1 MAKKKS
7 RSTFTILA
15 ALLTVG
21 ALAYAFWPRA
31 TMVDIGKV
39 TRGSMMVTIDE
50 EGKTRVRDAYV
61 VSTPVA
67 GRLMRVEAN
76 PGDTVIKNETVVAQM
91 RPTNPSALD
100 IRTREQARAAV
111 TAAEAALRV
120 ARADLNKAIGDLDYA
135 KSEWDRTRTLSE
147 RGTASQSTLELK
159 RNKARSAGAIKDNA
173 EAAIAMREAE
183 LANARARLIS
193 FDGSEPASAK
203 FEETEIP
210 LLAPT
215 TGPHPQDHPTER
227 DHPCCRQQDHGNRQH
242 RQ

>member
-120 ARADLNKAIGDLDYA
+120 ARADLNKAIGDLEYA
-135 KSEWDRTRTLSE
+135 KSEWDRARTLSE
-147 RGTASQSTLELK
+147 RGTVSQSTLELK
-159 RNKARSAGAIKDNA
+159 RNKARSAGAVKDNA

-215 TGPHPQDHPTER
+215 TGRILRIIQQSE
-227 DHPCCRQQDHGNRQH
+227 DHPCSR
-242 RQ
+242 